1 MDGNENIALD
11 CVVYNTDPID
21 SILSDE
27 ENSEDM
33 VIVLLVLEML
43 WYDCLVRIQK
53 GIERIY
59 TLNTE
64 NPW

>member
-1 MDGNENIALD
+1 MNGNENIALD
-11 CVVYNTDPID
+11 CIVYNTDPID